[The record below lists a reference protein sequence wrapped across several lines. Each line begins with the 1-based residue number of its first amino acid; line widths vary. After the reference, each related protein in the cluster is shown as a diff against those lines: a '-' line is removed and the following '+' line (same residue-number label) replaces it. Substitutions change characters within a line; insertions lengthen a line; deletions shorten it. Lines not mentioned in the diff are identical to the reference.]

1 MCTNSLCL
9 YVKTTIVGVCLSFG
23 LILGI
28 VAIQDGWYALAN
40 GCMLKMTLT
49 VKDTQDGFAG
59 TTGTV
64 WTIEPDCTFR
74 VSRLIGPHVAEPH
87 LKGTLTPEQQARL
100 SAVLAQTAASEL
112 PTRMGDATQVNAR
125 RITLHYGGK
134 DAVLS
139 LGAGD
144 RDLDA
149 IRAGDPR
156 DPARRLLEVADTVQ
170 DMLGSSMRADC

>member
-112 PTRMGDATQVNAR
+112 PTRMGDAPQVNAR

-170 DMLGSSMRADC
+170 DMLGSCMRADC